1 MMNAVDDKDRGHKDA
16 IMSKVAPNLMSAS
29 YGDVLAFEQKT
40 NPAARKG
47 ERKRESLMAST
58 ATMLNKTSYHQLR
71 ISDICDHAN
80 TSSASFYLYFEN
92 KKHVTLQVLNM
103 FSERLYDDLRQYRT
117 EGNRSDYQAI
127 YDANLAWLK
136 IVRYNCGLMRCVL
149 QVSFED
155 ENFIQNYR
163 KVSFDYNKLVA
174 QRMIQRMSKSTI
186 DENKLIL
193 KVFAYSAMTDEF
205 TRRLIEGD
213 ETNFSELVEQ
223 TYGSD
228 EELAT
233 FLSELWYK
241 SIFE

>member
-1 MMNAVDDKDRGHKDA
+1 
-16 IMSKVAPNLMSAS
+16 MSKAIPNLMSAS
-29 YGDVLAFEQKT
+29 YGDVLAQEQKT
-40 NPAARKG
+40 APAARKG
-47 ERKRESLMAST
+47 ERKRASLMAS
-58 ATMLNKTSYHQLR
+58 AAAMLNKTSYHQLR

-92 KKHVTLQVLNM
+92 KKHITLQVLNM
-103 FSERLYDDLRQYRT
+103 FSERLYNNLRQSRT
-117 EGNRSDYQAI
+117 EENRSDYQAI

-136 IVRYNCGLMRCVL
+136 IVRYNSGLMRCVL

-155 ENFIQNYR
+155 ENFIQMYR
-163 KVSFDYNKLVA
+163 KVSFDYNVLVA
-174 QRMIQRMSKSTI
+174 QRIVQRMNKSKL
-186 DENKLIL
+186 DKDKLVL

-213 ETNFSELVEQ
+213 ETNFSKLVED